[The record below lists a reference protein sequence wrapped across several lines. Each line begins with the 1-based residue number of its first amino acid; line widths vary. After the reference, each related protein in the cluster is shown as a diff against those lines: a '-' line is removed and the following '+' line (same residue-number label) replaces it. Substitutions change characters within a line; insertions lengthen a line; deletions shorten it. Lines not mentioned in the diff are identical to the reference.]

1 MTVAHMKLYITPGSP
16 YARMVRIVILE
27 KKLAD
32 RVEIIPAQTRHAGS
46 PYYKVNPSGRV
57 PYLIRDDGVALEE
70 SALICAWLDHL
81 DGQPLFDLPSGDE
94 GWEARRFEALARSM
108 TDGLAVW
115 IRELVRPREER
126 SPALL
131 EHEHQRCCR
140 MAAMWESMIEDPL
153 MNGQLNLA
161 QIMLACGLG
170 LETRNL
176 DMQWRTGHPKL
187 TQWFDRLASRPSFA
201 KTAPPP
207 AAFTHSH

>member
-1 MTVAHMKLYITPGSP
+1 MKLYITPGSP
-16 YARMVRIVILE
+16 YARLVRIVILE
-27 KKLAD
+27 KNLED
-32 RVEIIPAQTRHAGS
+32 RVEIINAKTRHADS
-46 PYYKVNPSGRV
+46 PYYRINPSGRV
-57 PYLIRDDGVALEE
+57 PYLICDDGVAMEE
-70 SALICAWLDHL
+70 SSLICAWLDHL
-81 DGQPLFDLPSGDE
+81 DGNLLFDLPSGE
-94 GWEARRFEALARSM
+94 PGWEARRFEALARST

-115 IRELVRPREER
+115 IRELVRPRAER
-126 SPALL
+126 SPTLL
-131 EHEHQRCCR
+131 EHEDQRCRR
-140 MAAMWESMIEDPL
+140 MAAMWELIIKHPL
-153 MNGQLNLA
+153 MNGSLNLA

>member
-1 MTVAHMKLYITPGSP
+1 MKLYITPGSP

-27 KKLAD
+27 KNLED
-32 RVEIIPAQTRHAGS
+32 RVEIINPKTRHADS
-46 PYYKVNPSGRV
+46 PYYRINPSGRV
-57 PYLIRDDGVALEE
+57 PYLICDDGVALED
-70 SALICAWLDHL
+70 SSLICAWLDHL
-81 DGQPLFDLPSGDE
+81 DGNLLFDMPPGE
-94 GWEARRFEALARSM
+94 PGWEARRFEALARST

-115 IRELVRPREER
+115 IRELVRPRAER
-126 SPALL
+126 SPTLL
-131 EHEHQRCCR
+131 EHEDQRCRR
-140 MAAMWESMIEDPL
+140 MAAMWELIIEHPL
-153 MNGQLNLA
+153 MNGSLNLA

-187 TQWFDRLASRPSFA
+187 TQWFDQLASRPSFA

>member
-1 MTVAHMKLYITPGSP
+1 MKLYITPGSP

-27 KKLAD
+27 KNLED
-32 RVEIIPAQTRHAGS
+32 RVEIINAKTRHADS
-46 PYYKVNPSGRV
+46 PYYRINPSGRV
-57 PYLIRDDGVALEE
+57 PYLICDDGVALEE
-70 SALICAWLDHL
+70 SSLICAWLDHL
-81 DGQPLFDLPSGDE
+81 DGNLLFDLPSVE
-94 GWEARRFEALARSM
+94 PGWEARRFEALARST

-115 IRELVRPREER
+115 IRELVRPRAER
-126 SPALL
+126 SPTLL
-131 EHEHQRCCR
+131 EHEDQRCRR
-140 MAAMWESMIEDPL
+140 MAAMWELMIEHPL
-153 MNGQLNLA
+153 MNGSLNLA

-187 TQWFDRLASRPSFA
+187 TQWFDRLANRPSFA